1 MFSNYFYSQAMND
14 NTATVNKNPEYLTHC
29 VAIFIPE
36 KDLLVIAVKGWNVH
50 KQVFH
55 KNMHEHRH

>member
-1 MFSNYFYSQAMND
+1 MND